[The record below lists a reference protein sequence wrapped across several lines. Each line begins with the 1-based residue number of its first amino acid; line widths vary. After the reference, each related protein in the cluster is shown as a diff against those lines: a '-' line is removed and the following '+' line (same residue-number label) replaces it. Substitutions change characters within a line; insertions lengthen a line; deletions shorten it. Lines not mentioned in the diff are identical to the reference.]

1 MDDGARLALHSPSIC
16 DAFKLAFTR
25 RPDIARFS
33 AMTRSGDNFTVRLL
47 REVRD
52 RWPQRRDGDRNLE
65 KLSFLLGWRCHLAA
79 DRTFKPVYRI
89 LQPEHYLKPDDDASA
104 PSDVT
109 VYHDIVV
116 FREVY
121 GAGRHE
127 PFSTSSLDYRLEGLP
142 AAAAIPAPSLDRWV
156 LSLWQESLL
165 GIQSAPTFDKFQKV
179 VLDVQRYSRAF
190 HTPDPGLMRRYIIEP
205 NFYNPADPLI
215 ALARSLQHGTTPRPA
230 IDLTQAVAAAPKQ
243 SQYAQALERAYRYL
257 TAASDYFT
265 RKIDERELERLCDVG
280 KPHVPAELDPR
291 RRKS

>member
-16 DAFKLAFTR
+16 DAFKEAFTK

-47 REVRD
+47 RDVRE
-52 RWPQRRDGDRNLE
+52 RWPQRKPGDLAVE

-89 LQPEHYLKPDDDASA
+89 LQPEHYLKPDDDGSA

-121 GAGRHE
+121 GAGRFE
-127 PFSTSSLDYRLEGLP
+127 PFAPSALDYRLEGHP
-142 AAAAIPAPSLDRWV
+142 AAPAAPVAVLERRIRPLWV
-156 LSLWQESLL
+156 EALM
-165 GIQSAPTFDKFQKV
+165 GIQSAPGIAKFQKET
-179 VLDVQRYSRAF
+179 LDVQRYSRAYRE
-190 HTPDPGLMRRYIIEP
+190 PDPDRMRRYIIEP
-205 NFYNPADPLI
+205 NFYDPSDPVI
-215 ALARSLQHGTTPRPA
+215 ALVRSIQRGKPRADIRLDEA
-230 IDLTQAVAAAPKQ
+230 IAAAPKQ